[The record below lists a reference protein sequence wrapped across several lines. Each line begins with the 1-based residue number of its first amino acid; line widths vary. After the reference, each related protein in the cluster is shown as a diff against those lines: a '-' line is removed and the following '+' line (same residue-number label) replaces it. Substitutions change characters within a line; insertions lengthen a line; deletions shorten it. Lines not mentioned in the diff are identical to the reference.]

1 MNKKRVMI
9 IIAVLLMAG
18 LSLLTL
24 LVVSSGCTQKY
35 LMKKVYKLEYQQYVH
50 QAAKKYNVEEA
61 LVYAVIKSESN
72 FTVRAESRAGAK
84 GLMQLMPDTFTW
96 LQRYTDDEYMD
107 ETYLAD
113 PKINIDYGTRL
124 LSILLNKYDCDEV
137 AISAY
142 NAGMGTVDRWL
153 LDRDC
158 SYDGKTLSYI
168 PYPETRFYVDEVIY
182 NRKIYRN
189 LYF

>member
-1 MNKKRVMI
+1 MSKKKVRVMI
-9 IIAVLLMAG
+9 IVLLMTG
-18 LSLLTL
+18 LSLLVL

-113 PKINIDYGTRL
+113 PKINIDYGTHL

-153 LDRDC
+153 LDQDC

>member
-1 MNKKRVMI
+1 MSKKKVRLI
-9 IIAVLLMAG
+9 IIVLLMTG
-18 LSLLTL
+18 LSLLVL

-113 PKINIDYGTRL
+113 PKINIDYGTHL

-153 LDRDC
+153 LDQDC

>member
-1 MNKKRVMI
+1 MSKKKVRVMI
-9 IIAVLLMAG
+9 IVLLMTG
-18 LSLLTL
+18 LSLLAL
-24 LVVSSGCTQKY
+24 LVVSSGCTQRY

-50 QAAKKYNVEEA
+50 QSAKKYNVEEA

-107 ETYLAD
+107 ETYLSD
-113 PKINIDYGTRL
+113 PEINIDYGTHL

-142 NAGMGTVDRWL
+142 NAGMGAVDRWL

>member
-1 MNKKRVMI
+1 MSKKKVRVMI
-9 IIAVLLMAG
+9 IVLLMTG
-18 LSLLTL
+18 LSLLVL

-113 PKINIDYGTRL
+113 PKINIDYGTHL
-124 LSILLNKYDCDEV
+124 LSILLNKYNCDEV

-153 LDRDC
+153 LDQDC

>member
-1 MNKKRVMI
+1 MSKKKVRVMI
-9 IIAVLLMAG
+9 IVLLMTG
-18 LSLLTL
+18 LSLLAL

-50 QAAKKYNVEEA
+50 QAAKRYNVEEA

-113 PKINIDYGTRL
+113 PKINIDYGTHL

-153 LDRDC
+153 LDQDC

>member
-1 MNKKRVMI
+1 MI
-9 IIAVLLMAG
+9 IVLLMTG
-18 LSLLTL
+18 MSLLAL

-142 NAGMGTVDRWL
+142 NAGMGAVDRWL